1 MADSLE
7 VLIGRVALRDEA
19 AFRDLYDRTSA
30 KLFGVCLRLLRHRS
44 EAEDVLQEAYVKV
57 WRNAAQYSGSGHNA
71 MSWLIAVAR
80 HHAIDRLRARRT
92 EAAPLD
98 PEIEVPDDAPGPER
112 LALAS
117 DTARRLRECLG
128 ELEAVRAQ
136 AVAGA
141 YIDGFSYQ
149 ELAERHGIPLN
160 TIRTWLR
167 RGLAKLKECLSR

>member
-1 MADSLE
+1 MAESLE

-19 AFRDLYDRTSA
+19 AFRNLYDRTSA
-30 KLFGVCLRLLRHRS
+30 KLFGVCLRLLRQRS
-44 EAEDVLQEAYVKV
+44 EAEDALQETYVKV
-57 WRNAAQYSGSGHNA
+57 WRNAAQFSASGHNA

-80 HHAIDRLRARRT
+80 NHAIDRLRARWT

-98 PEIEVPDDAPGPER
+98 AEVEVADEMPDPER
-112 LALAS
+112 QALAS
-117 DTARRLRECLG
+117 DMGRRLRQCLG

-149 ELAERHGIPLN
+149 ELADRHGIPLN